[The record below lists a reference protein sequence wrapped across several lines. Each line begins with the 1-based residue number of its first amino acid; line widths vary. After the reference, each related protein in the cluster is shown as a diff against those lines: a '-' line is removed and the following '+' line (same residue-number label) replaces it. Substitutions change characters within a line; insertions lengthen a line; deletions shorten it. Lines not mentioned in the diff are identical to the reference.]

1 MNKCA
6 ICKAGKYKTGGVAGL
21 CEVPL
26 DVGVQG
32 GDAGQIQEGVR
43 EHLARGLSQLLQGED
58 PAQGRILC
66 KRCVNPMFITT
77 EEMQDRFRKE
87 FENIW
92 PGDFLN
98 TSRRRSYPR

>member
-32 GDAGQIQEGVR
+32 GDAGQVQEGV
-43 EHLARGLSQLLQGED
+43 
-58 PAQGRILC
+58 
-66 KRCVNPMFITT
+66 
-77 EEMQDRFRKE
+77 
-87 FENIW
+87 
-92 PGDFLN
+92 
-98 TSRRRSYPR
+98 